1 MYITNVLSWLE
12 NAAAKFPDKIAFA
25 DEKGSISYK
34 ELVRR
39 AAVLGVET
47 AAVVGKIRKPVAVLC
62 DRSLDCIVG
71 FLGTLY
77 AGCFY
82 VPIDSEMPVSRA
94 SALAKNL
101 SPSLVLC
108 PDGEK
113 YSDFAEKVFP
123 GVPALSLSDSG
134 KNATESALSL
144 LDGIRR
150 RVIDTD
156 PMYII
161 HTSGSTGVPKGI
173 VVSHR
178 SVIDFIE
185 WMTDEIGFSS
195 DDIFANQAPFFFDAS
210 VKDIYLT
217 LRHGATDFIIP
228 KKLFMFPP
236 LLIDFL
242 EKNRVSAVTW
252 ATSAFNLI
260 ANSGIL
266 EKKKPSHLRTV
277 VLGGEALRGKQLNAW
292 RRNLPNVKYVNLY
305 GPTEVTVDC
314 TCFIV
319 DRDFAD
325 GESVPIGKACRNME
339 VMLWVEEEDGG
350 LRDAH
355 GGESGEI
362 CVRGTGLAKGYYND
376 PEKTAAA
383 FVQNP
388 HVNGYSDIIYRTGDI
403 GIYDKN
409 GDIVFLA
416 RKDGQIKHMGYRI
429 ELGEIENALIGID
442 FVRNAACFFDADADR
457 IVAAVET
464 DRDSVSKE
472 EMTKLMLLSVPK
484 YMLPNIYRFKNRM
497 PYTANGK
504 IDRVKLREEY
514 FSEKQ
519 KAD

>member
-12 NAAAKFPDKIAFA
+12 NAAAKFPEKTALA
-25 DEKGSISYK
+25 DEKGSVVYR
-34 ELVRR
+34 ELARR
-39 AAVLGVET
+39 AAILGVET
-47 AAVVGKIRKPVAVLC
+47 AAVVGEIRKPVAVLC
-62 DRSLDCIVG
+62 DRSLDCIAG
-71 FLGTLY
+71 FLGILY

-82 VPIDSEMPVSRA
+82 APIDADMPVARA
-94 SALAKNL
+94 AALAKNL
-101 SPSLVLC
+101 SPSLVLY

-113 YSDFAEKVFP
+113 HRDFAEKVFP

-134 KNATESALSL
+134 RNVTESDLSL
-144 LDGIRR
+144 LGGIRR

-173 VVSHR
+173 VMSHR

-217 LRHGATDFIIP
+217 LRHGATDFILP

-242 EKNRVSAVTW
+242 DKNRVSAVTW
-252 ATSAFNLI
+252 ATSAFNLV

-266 EKKKPSHLRTV
+266 SKKKPSHLRTV

-292 RRNLPNVKYVNLY
+292 RRNLPEVKYVNLY

-314 TCFIV
+314 TCHIV
-319 DRDFAD
+319 ERDFAD

-339 VMLWVEEEDGG
+339 VMLLVEEDGR

-355 GGESGEI
+355 DKEPGEI

-376 PEKTAAA
+376 PEKTAAV

-388 HVNGYSDIIYRTGDI
+388 HITEYADTVYRTGDI
-403 GIYDKN
+403 GVYDEN

-442 FVRNAACFFDADADR
+442 FVRNAACFFDTDADR
-457 IVAAVET
+457 IVAVVEA
-464 DRDSVSKE
+464 DEPFPPKE
-472 EMTKLMLLSVPK
+472 ETTVLLRSSLPK
-484 YMLPNIYRFKNRM
+484 YMLPNIYRFKVRM

-514 FSEKQ
+514 FSEK
-519 KAD
+519 KNAD